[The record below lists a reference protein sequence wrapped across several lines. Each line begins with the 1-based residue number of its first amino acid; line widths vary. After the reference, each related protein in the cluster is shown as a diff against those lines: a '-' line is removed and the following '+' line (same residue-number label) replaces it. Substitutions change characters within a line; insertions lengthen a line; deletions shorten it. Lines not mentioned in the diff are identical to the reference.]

1 MFDKTLGYFRY
12 RKIIKE
18 NKDILSKRYNFRYDW
33 IYGRLYT
40 VLNVTE
46 DKQEVLKAYGYE
58 FLDNE
63 VKKFLSSID
72 NYLFSIGLVDYVS
85 ISKIDR
91 IDTVNVLIVLR
102 YKYKLHQTILYIL
115 MAIGLLT
122 ISVATITGFVKLM
135 ILLSNFIMA
144 I

>member
-1 MFDKTLGYFRY
+1 MFRKTLGYFKY
-12 RKIIKE
+12 RNIIKE
-18 NKDILSKRYNFRYDW
+18 NREVLAKRYNFRYDW
-33 IYGRLYT
+33 LYGRLYT
-40 VLNVTE
+40 VLSIAE

-72 NYLFSIGLVDYVS
+72 NYFFTIGLVDIVS

-102 YKYKLHQTILYIL
+102 YKYKLHQTILYAL
-115 MAIGLLT
+115 MGIGLVAV
-122 ISVATITGFVKLM
+122 SVACIAGFVKLM
-135 ILLSNFIMA
+135 MMLVGFIMA
-144 I
+144 L